1 MCLVV
6 GVGGGGT
13 VGVRRR
19 WGWGEG
25 VALVGLSIIF
35 FPLFTHTAEV
45 TVDGCLVF
53 NASWRGPNWE
63 YHLKAP
69 LPVNFLTFVWTG
81 CPILS
86 FLLSRCDITLVMLA
100 MATWQAATTSGCSI
114 GLTCVCVL
122 PSCYSHNGLF

>member
-6 GVGGGGT
+6 GVGGGGK
-13 VGVRRR
+13 VGVRRF

-35 FPLFTHTAEV
+35 FPLFIHTAEV
-45 TVDGCLVF
+45 TVDGCLVLK
-53 NASWRGPNWE
+53 ASWRGPSCE

-81 CPILS
+81 CPMLS
-86 FLLSRCDITLVMLA
+86 FLLGA
-100 MATWQAATTSGCSI
+100 GGGGAACNCLQCFETTAKSGGHQSNNND
-114 GLTCVCVL
+114 
-122 PSCYSHNGLF
+122 S